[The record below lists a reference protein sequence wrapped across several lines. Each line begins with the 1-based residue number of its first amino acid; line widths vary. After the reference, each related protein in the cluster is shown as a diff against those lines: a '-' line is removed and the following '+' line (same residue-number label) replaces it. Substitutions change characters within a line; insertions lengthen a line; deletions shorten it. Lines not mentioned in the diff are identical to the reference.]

1 MHKKLGCPQTKVH
14 CTPGSVHCTGIGIG
28 RSVQAKK
35 LGCPHLRLRTG
46 VTENPPITFTRWSFI
61 SFFTIAEW
69 HFTRPGSVSYGTLW
83 TTSGQ
88 IGFKEYSLSNVQIG
102 DAQLCI
108 LQGYC
113 VM

>member
-1 MHKKLGCPQTKVH
+1 M

-28 RSVQAKK
+28 RSVEIGLSSPSLEDWSNGKSS
-35 LGCPHLRLRTG
+35 
-46 VTENPPITFTRWSFI
+46 PITFTRWSFI
-61 SFFTIAEW
+61 TFFTIAEW
-69 HFTRPGSVSYGTLW
+69 HFTRPGSVSYGTFW

-102 DAQLCI
+102 DAQLCV